1 MNFPLITDEYTLNR
15 WAEFVA
21 DRYSKTFRIWKMTQD
36 IYLNTTKYYSGNE
49 DRTKLRKQQYAV
61 QSFEE

>member
-1 MNFPLITDEYTLNR
+1 
-15 WAEFVA
+15 
-21 DRYSKTFRIWKMTQD
+21 MTQD